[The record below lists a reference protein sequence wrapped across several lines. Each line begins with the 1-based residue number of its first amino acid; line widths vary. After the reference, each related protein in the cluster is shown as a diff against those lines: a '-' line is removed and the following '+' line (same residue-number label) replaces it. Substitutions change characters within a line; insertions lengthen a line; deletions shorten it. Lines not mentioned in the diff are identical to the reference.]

1 MYKDSSIAKVVDLVQ
16 QATNEKSETEK
27 FITKFSRYYTPS
39 VLFIALM
46 IAILPPLFSMGSF
59 DEWIYRG
66 LVALMVS
73 CPCALV
79 ISVPLGY
86 FGGVG
91 AASRK
96 GILMKGACFRGAY
109 PS

>member
-1 MYKDSSIAKVVDLVQ
+1 SMPVNVSERSKVLGGSLNLKAVLEIQVEKLYKDSSIAKVVDLVQ

-59 DEWIYRG
+59 D
-66 LVALMVS
+66 
-73 CPCALV
+73 
-79 ISVPLGY
+79 
-86 FGGVG
+86 
-91 AASRK
+91 
-96 GILMKGACFRGAY
+96 
-109 PS
+109 